1 MFAQAAT
8 SPEVVWS
15 LLWPLLFL
23 SIGGVL
29 LVTVTSVVPAL
40 RRPGMP
46 AALTILIG
54 GAAFVSTIPV
64 WRRVVDTE
72 GPTTVIAGA
81 MSVDAFTVVMT
92 AIIAASVVMTALVL
106 DDYLRREGLDGPEW
120 YVLLLMSASG
130 GVLMAAADDLI
141 VLFMGLEILSI
152 AVYVLAA
159 LHLRRT
165 DSQEAGFKYFVL
177 GAFSSALFLYGIAL
191 IYGATGT
198 TQIDQI
204 AANLFRTNEAGFTP
218 IEDASLLLAGMA
230 LLLVGFAFKVSA
242 VPFHVWTPDVYQGA
256 PTPITGFM
264 ASAVKV
270 AGFAGLA
277 RVFVISF
284 AELSEGGDLIQD
296 DWRPMLAILAGLSL
310 VLGAFM
316 AAGQSD
322 VKRMLAYS
330 SIVHAGF
337 LLIGVHP
344 AGHGDA
350 GVADAGGRALV
361 FYLITYAAMVVG
373 SFAVATVVSGRG
385 DNDHSVDAYRG
396 LARKHPAL
404 ALMMAVLLF
413 SQAGIPFTSGFMA
426 KFRVL
431 GAAVDGEAYVLAGV
445 AMLAAVVAALLYLR
459 IIVAMFLDGAD
470 DEGGDDQVAGSVRSI
485 DVPVGAAI
493 TIVLAVIVTI
503 GLGVLPD
510 LGRGVVAAAA
520 DVLVSR

>member
-1 MFAQAAT
+1 MLAQTAT

-15 LLWPLLFL
+15 LLWPLIIM
-23 SIGGVL
+23 SIGGVV

-54 GAAFVSTIPV
+54 GASFVSTIPI

-81 MSVDAFTVVMT
+81 MSVDAFTVVMM
-92 AIIAASVVMTALVL
+92 AIIAGTVVLTSLVL
-106 DDYLRREGLDGPEW
+106 DDYLRREGLAGPEW

-141 VLFMGLEILSI
+141 ILFVGLEILSI

-191 IYGATGT
+191 VYGATGS

-204 AANLFRTNEAGFTP
+204 GANLFRANGAGLVP

-230 LLLVGFAFKVSA
+230 LLLVGFGFKVSA
-242 VPFHVWTPDVYQGA
+242 VPFHVWTPDVYQGS

-270 AGFAGLA
+270 AGFAALA

-284 AELSEGGDLIQD
+284 SQVGTGELIQD
-296 DWRPMLAILAGLSL
+296 DWRPLLAVLAGLSL
-310 VLGAFM
+310 VLGSFM

-337 LLIGVHP
+337 LLIGVHA
-344 AGHGDA
+344 AGDGDA
-350 GVADAGGRALV
+350 SVADAGGRALV
-361 FYLITYAAMVVG
+361 FYLIAYSAMALG

-385 DNDHSVDAYRG
+385 DADHGLDAYRG
-396 LARKHPAL
+396 LAKKHPAL

-413 SQAGIPFTSGFMA
+413 SQAGIPFTSGFMS

-431 GAAVDGEAYVLAGV
+431 GAAVDGEAYVLAAV
-445 AMLAAVVAALLYLR
+445 AMLAAVVAAFIYLR
-459 IIVAMFLDGAD
+459 IIVAMFLSD
-470 DEGGDDQVAGSVRSI
+470 DEGDDRAV
-485 DVPVGAAI
+485 DVPVGAAVA
-493 TIVLAVIVTI
+493 IVLAVIVTI

-510 LGRGVVAAAA
+510 LGRGVIAAAA
-520 DVLVSR
+520 DVLITR